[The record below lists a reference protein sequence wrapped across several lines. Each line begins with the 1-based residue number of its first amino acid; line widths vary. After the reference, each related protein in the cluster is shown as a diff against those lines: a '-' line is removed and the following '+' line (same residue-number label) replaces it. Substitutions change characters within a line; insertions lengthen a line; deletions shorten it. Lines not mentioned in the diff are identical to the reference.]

1 MLETPSRIEP
11 ARLDSLP
18 VDIAD
23 LVSEIAAASSIL
35 GIAFHPRTAASLAG
49 IVRMM
54 NTYYSNL
61 IEGHNTRPRDIERAL
76 RDEFSDD
83 LRQRNLQMEARAHHA
98 VQARVDEM
106 ALSGAL
112 PDPASTEFI
121 RWLHELFYLGTPD
134 AFRVLADGTR
144 RITFAAGEWRSH
156 PEHDVEV
163 GRHLPPSSS
172 RVADFMA
179 YFSRRYEFANMGQAA
194 RITAM
199 ACAHHRLNY
208 IHPFID
214 GNGRVSRLMSHAMGH
229 AAGIG
234 AHGLWSVSRGLARG
248 LDQGPDGRNEYRR
261 MMDRADTPR
270 QGERDGRGNL
280 SERALEE
287 FVTWFLST
295 CLDQIKFMSALFDLD
310 RLENRLHR
318 YVDQHETLRVEAK
331 PLLSEALVRGTFE
344 RGAASRLTGL
354 SESTARRLMREL
366 VQAGLLTSATP
377 KGPVHLAFP
386 ADTFEFLFPKLFPP
400 A

>member
-35 GIAFHPRTAASLAG
+35 GIALHPRTAASLAG

-106 ALSGAL
+106 ALSDAL

-134 AFRVLADGTR
+134 AFHVLADGTR
-144 RITFAAGEWRSH
+144 RITFAAGEWRSR

-179 YFSRRYEFANMGQAA
+179 YFSRRYEFARMGQAA

-270 QGERDGRGNL
+270 QGGRDGRGNL

-295 CLDQIKFMSALFDLD
+295 CLDQIQFMSALFDLD

-366 VQAGLLTSATP
+366 VQVGLLSSATP

>member
-1 MLETPSRIEP
+1 
-11 ARLDSLP
+11 
-18 VDIAD
+18 
-23 LVSEIAAASSIL
+23 
-35 GIAFHPRTAASLAG
+35 
-49 IVRMM
+49 
-54 NTYYSNL
+54 
-61 IEGHNTRPRDIERAL
+61 
-76 RDEFSDD
+76 
-83 LRQRNLQMEARAHHA
+83 
-98 VQARVDEM
+98 
-106 ALSGAL
+106 
-112 PDPASTEFI
+112 
-121 RWLHELFYLGTPD
+121 
-134 AFRVLADGTR
+134 
-144 RITFAAGEWRSH
+144 
-156 PEHDVEV
+156 
-163 GRHLPPSSS
+163 
-172 RVADFMA
+172 
-179 YFSRRYEFANMGQAA
+179 
-194 RITAM
+194 
-199 ACAHHRLNY
+199 
-208 IHPFID
+208 
-214 GNGRVSRLMSHAMGH
+214 
-229 AAGIG
+229 
-234 AHGLWSVSRGLARG
+234 
-248 LDQGPDGRNEYRR
+248 